1 MNLKRK
7 IGLREEETEG
17 RGKIE
22 GKRMEGRGR
31 M

>member
-7 IGLREEETEG
+7 IGRREEKTEG

-31 M
+31 I